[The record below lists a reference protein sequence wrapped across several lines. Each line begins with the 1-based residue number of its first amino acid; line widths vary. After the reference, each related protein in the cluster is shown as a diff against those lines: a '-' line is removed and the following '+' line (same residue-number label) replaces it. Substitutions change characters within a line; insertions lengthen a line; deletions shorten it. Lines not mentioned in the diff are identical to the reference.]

1 MPASTISNDCESC
14 TRLLSKVEALTFEQ
28 ARVHNSLYIANL
40 SSDRASARALT
51 LRAYEVNKQRQEARE
66 ALEIHRLMHRSESA
80 VATSCAEAYQ

>member
-40 SSDRASARALT
+40 SSDRASARKLT
-51 LRAYEVNKQRQEARE
+51 LRAYEINKQRQEARE
-66 ALEIHRLMHRSESA
+66 ALQIHRLRHRPEPA
-80 VATSCAEAYQ
+80 EATVCAETYR